1 MAMNA
6 EPEDAPDWQLQRRR
20 RARPLA
26 LVICLGIGS
35 VTTLVALE
43 LAGRARPEPLLTEQG
58 SAHAAA
64 ELTTAASGRIERA
77 TPLAAEPVSPATPAA
92 LREDP
97 RSATPT
103 GRQTVFNDRNF
114 TPRGAYNVLNFSAA
128 HSARPPAA
136 ESPQPLKVTVVE
148 QTPSMKDR
156 ACWPLKSGSLES
168 RNCRS
173 AVGLN
178 YRD

>member
-6 EPEDAPDWQLQRRR
+6 EPEDAPDWRLKRRR

-35 VTTLVALE
+35 VATLVALE
-43 LAGRARPEPLLTEQG
+43 LAGRARPEPLL
-58 SAHAAA
+58 A
-64 ELTTAASGRIERA
+64 ELPAAASGRIERA
-77 TPLAAEPVSPATPAA
+77 TPAV

-97 RSATPT
+97 RPATPT
-103 GRQTVFNDRNF
+103 DRQTVFNDRNF
-114 TPRGAYNVLNFSAA
+114 TPRGADNVLNFSAA
-128 HSARPPAA
+128 PSARPPAA
-136 ESPQPLKVTVVE
+136 ERTQPLKVTVVE

-156 ACWPLKSGSLES
+156 ACWPLKAGSLES

-173 AVGLN
+173 AVGLH